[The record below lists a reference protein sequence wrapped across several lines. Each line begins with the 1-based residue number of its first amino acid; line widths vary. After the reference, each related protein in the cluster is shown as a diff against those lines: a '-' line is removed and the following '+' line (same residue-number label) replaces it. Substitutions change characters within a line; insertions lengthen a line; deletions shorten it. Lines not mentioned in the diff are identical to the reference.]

1 MGTGDYGV
9 SAQALAHT
17 AVLCDSFTII
27 QIIFVFLMIDKLD

>member
-17 AVLCDSFTII
+17 AVLCDSFTMYSDNICI
-27 QIIFVFLMIDKLD
+27 LDDL